1 MGNFLVVHVRDA
13 RLGGFVTKR
22 LEFPRKVREAI
33 IARANG
39 HCEKCGAVLKP
50 SEGELDHILPDGL
63 KGKPVA
69 ANGQWICR
77 VCHYEK
83 TKDDVRRMRKADRQ
97 RDKAT
102 GAKRAKGRKDKPPKG
117 NPEKLAGLG
126 PSNLARR
133 FGA

>member
-1 MGNFLVVHVRDA
+1 M
-13 RLGGFVTKR
+13 TKR
-22 LEFPRKVREAI
+22 LEFPRKVRAAAI
-33 IARANG
+33 QRANG
-39 HCEKCGAVLKP
+39 HCEKCSAVLKP
-50 SEGELDHILPDGL
+50 GEAEVDHILPDALG
-63 KGKPVA
+63 GKPELSNAHVL
-69 ANGQWICR
+69 CR
-77 VCHYEK
+77 VCHAEK
-83 TKDDVRRMRKADRQ
+83 TTDDVRRMRKADRQ